1 MICQIPSPSQYH
13 IVQNEGKF
21 SINTINP
28 NSKFDIY
35 IYIFVADLPDKK
47 PSITGLPNSMKAGVG
62 DGVDATCTSW
72 QSNPPANLSWFI
84 NGEPVR
90 NNKGK
95 HRSSNKSFW
104 CTNV

>member
-1 MICQIPSPSQYH
+1 
-13 IVQNEGKF
+13 
-21 SINTINP
+21 
-28 NSKFDIY
+28 
-35 IYIFVADLPDKK
+35 
-47 PSITGLPNSMKAGVG
+47 MKAGVG

-95 HRSSNKSFW
+95 HRSIHKTFN
-104 CTNV
+104 NVVLMFEVSVCLRFFVISG